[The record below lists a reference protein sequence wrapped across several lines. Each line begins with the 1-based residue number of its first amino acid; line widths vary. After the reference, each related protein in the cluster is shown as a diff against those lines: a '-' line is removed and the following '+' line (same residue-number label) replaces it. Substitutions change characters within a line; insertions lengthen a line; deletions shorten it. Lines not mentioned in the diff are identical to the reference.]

1 MVAGEKDDEMEVC
14 VDADEGESGEEE
26 EDEEEEEITIV
37 GPAEKGVPVS
47 LLNCA
52 ASTVFT
58 DSERRVGRIDLED
71 RVCSACSALF
81 SLGGAGEDM
90 LPSVGWRAADT
101 DTSDRS
107 VAVGVDEGIVVV
119 DPGVETCASADA
131 IV

>member
-1 MVAGEKDDEMEVC
+1 VVAGEKEEMEVC

-26 EDEEEEEITIV
+26 EEEEEEDIPIV

-52 ASTVFT
+52 TSTVFT
-58 DSERRVGRIDLED
+58 DSERRVGRFALEN

-81 SLGGAGEDM
+81 SSGAAGEVM
-90 LPSVGWRAADT
+90 LPSVGCRAADT
-101 DTSDRS
+101 DTSDRL

-119 DPGVETCASADA
+119 DRGVKTCAWADA